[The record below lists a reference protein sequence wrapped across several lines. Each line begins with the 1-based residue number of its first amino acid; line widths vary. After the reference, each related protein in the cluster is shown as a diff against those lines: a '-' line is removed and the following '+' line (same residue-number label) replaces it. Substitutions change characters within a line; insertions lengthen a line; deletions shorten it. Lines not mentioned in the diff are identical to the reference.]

1 MINLSLEGASV
12 LLIEDDPNV
21 RRLLPRY
28 FERAGAVTSAAA
40 GGLEGLDMAA
50 ARRPDLVL
58 LDVNL
63 PDIDG
68 WSTLKR
74 LRQQYGDALAVIM
87 LTGRSDVPDRLLG
100 LELGAD
106 DYIVKPFEPEEVVAR
121 ARAVLRRMGRQGGGA
136 QARPCEGICVD
147 MAARAASVDGVA
159 LDLTVKEFDLLS
171 ALWGQRGRV
180 VSREALA
187 VQGWPDDDDV
197 DPHAIDVYISRIRAK
212 LQPLGAGGLI
222 ATVRGVGYRLDASA
236 TPGATASAGAGS
248 GDGGGRGG
256 GASR

>member
-1 MINLSLEGASV
+1 MSLEGLTI

-28 FERAGAVTSAAA
+28 LQRAGATTLTAA
-40 GGLEGLDMAA
+40 GALEGLDLAKESP
-50 ARRPDLVL
+50 PDLVL

-68 WSTLKR
+68 WSVLKR
-74 LRQQYGDALAVIM
+74 LRQQHGYGLGVIM

-121 ARAVLRRMGRQGGGA
+121 THAVMRRILKPGHNQGPSAKRPPKGVYVDQTARTVY
-136 QARPCEGICVD
+136 
-147 MAARAASVDGVA
+147 VDGA
-159 LDLTVKEFDLLS
+159 EIMLTTKEFDLLA
-171 ALWGQRGRV
+171 ALWSQEGRV

-187 VQGWPDDDDV
+187 RYGWPDDEDV
-197 DPHAIDVYISRIRAK
+197 DPHAIDVFMSRIRTK
-212 LQPLGAGGLI
+212 LGPAHGTSAI
-222 ATVRGVGYRLDASA
+222 VTVRGVGYRFDAVKSN
-236 TPGATASAGAGS
+236 GS
-248 GDGGGRGG
+248 TSGGDHF
-256 GASR
+256 